1 MEIKEILE
9 NAAIIPVITI
19 NNLDHAVPLAEAL
32 LAGGIDTLEITL
44 RTPAALDAIKR
55 IKKQVPQCH
64 LGAGTVAVASQF
76 SAIQS
81 AGATFAI
88 SPGITADLMQAASD
102 ANIPYLPAVATP
114 SDILLAKQ
122 FGLTK
127 LKFFPANIGG
137 IKALK
142 NFGAV
147 FPDLQFCPTGG
158 ITLDTMNDYLS
169 LPNVTCIGGSW
180 LAPQD
185 LMANGE
191 WEKITVIAKE
201 AVKNVLPS

>member
-9 NAAIIPVITI
+9 NSAIIPVIVI
-19 NNLDHAVPLAEAL
+19 HDLDHAVPLAEAL

-44 RTPAALDAIKR
+44 RTPAALDAIER
-55 IKKQVPQCH
+55 IKKKVPECH

-88 SPGITADLMQAASD
+88 SPGITADLIQAA
-102 ANIPYLPAVATP
+102 NYLGMPYLPAVATP

-122 FGLTK
+122 FNLTH

-147 FPDLQFCPTGG
+147 FPDLKFCPTGG
-158 ITLDTMNDYLS
+158 ITPETMNDYLS

-185 LMANGE
+185 LMASGD
-191 WEKITVIAKE
+191 WKKITAIAKQATE
-201 AVKNVLPS
+201 NISK